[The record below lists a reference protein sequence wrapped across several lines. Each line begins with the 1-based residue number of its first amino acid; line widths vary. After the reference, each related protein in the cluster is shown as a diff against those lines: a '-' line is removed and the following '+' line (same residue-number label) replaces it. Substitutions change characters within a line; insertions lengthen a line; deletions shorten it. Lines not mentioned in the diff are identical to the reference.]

1 MYTIHK
7 DVIMFERLT
16 MKEILK
22 YLRQLH
28 SLTQEEV
35 ACHLNLS
42 RQSYIKYEKG
52 LVIPSSK
59 VVTQLAQLYQVTEDF
74 IRSNQLPKLPTDC
87 AQTEQPFDIQKKE
100 ELYRIEPDFGQCMVA
115 DSGYGGVYSASK
127 TELQQAS
134 RRKPK
139 TYRGYFD
146 GTCVRVLTD
155 EVFQVGQEFVLAE
168 ISREDEAKRKKNALE
183 TILKYRGSL
192 SLATDFDDK
201 EELCTALEEKYGSF
215 H

>member
-1 MYTIHK
+1 
-7 DVIMFERLT
+7 

-35 ACHLNLS
+35 ASHLNLS

-52 LVIPSSK
+52 LIVPSDK
-59 VVTQLAQLYQVTEDF
+59 VVSQLAQLYGVTEDF
-74 IRSNQLPKLPTDC
+74 IRSNQLPQLPKASFCQKSDLHTHDEK
-87 AQTEQPFDIQKKE
+87 TLYHIEQ
-100 ELYRIEPDFGQCMVA
+100 DFGQCMVA
-115 DSGYGGVYSASK
+115 DSGYVGVYSASK
-127 TELQQAS
+127 KEMKQAS

-146 GTCVRVLTD
+146 GTCVRILTD
-155 EVFQVGQEFVLAE
+155 EIFPVGQQFVLAE
-168 ISREDEAKRKKNALE
+168 IGDDDETERKKNALE

-192 SLATDFDDK
+192 SLAADFDDK
-201 EELCTALEEKYGSF
+201 EELCKALEEKYGSL

>member
-1 MYTIHK
+1 
-7 DVIMFERLT
+7 

-87 AQTEQPFDIQKKE
+87 AQTEQPFDIHKKE
-100 ELYRIEPDFGQCMVA
+100 ELYHIEPDFGQCMVA

-168 ISREDEAKRKKNALE
+168 ISGEDEAKRKKNAFNEAFFFFIKRMLW
-183 TILKYRGSL
+183 KQ
-192 SLATDFDDK
+192 F
-201 EELCTALEEKYGSF
+201 
-215 H
+215 

>member
-1 MYTIHK
+1 
-7 DVIMFERLT
+7 

-22 YLRQLH
+22 YLRQLQ

-74 IRSNQLPKLPTDC
+74 IRSNQLPQLPKASFC
-87 AQTEQPFDIQKKE
+87 QKSDLHTHDEKT
-100 ELYRIEPDFGQCMVA
+100 LYHIEPDFGQCMVA

-168 ISREDEAKRKKNALE
+168 ISGEDEAKRKKNALE